1 MGSIYNEAIWESTTH
16 RPQGCQQRRTLQRD
30 ADHHRRYSPHGHNL
44 QHAGRVAKPFL
55 RMAREQFFTFIVHFI
70 MAVGQL
76 VVHFLE
82 ALCSKLDEVLRACVP
97 FVLDGARTGI
107 RLGFAGFPNLEK
119 LYALLEPWEH
129 VEDGACLD
137 GTHCAGGLVAE
148 MRELV
153 QHLHR
158 TYHHCLPPHCRG
170 PASCFQEHITQ
181 KSGKDSVN
189 VLVSLQPH
197 RMAMMSQDI
206 VESMNRIPK
215 VGYNDHSD
223 CGGGCAEHTTLRES
237 CVVAQLWSAGSC
249 SSICHPNPGVSHIR
263 RPTW

>member
-1 MGSIYNEAIWESTTH
+1 M
-16 RPQGCQQRRTLQRD
+16 
-30 ADHHRRYSPHGHNL
+30 
-44 QHAGRVAKPFL
+44 
-55 RMAREQFFTFIVHFI
+55 

-76 VVHFLE
+76 LVHFLE

-107 RLGFAGFPNLEK
+107 RPGFAGFPNVEK

-137 GTHCAGGLVAE
+137 GTHCAGGLVAQ

-153 QHLHR
+153 RHLHR
-158 TYHHCLPPHCRG
+158 TYHHWLPPHCRG
-170 PASCFQEHITQ
+170 PASCFREHITQ
-181 KSGKDSVN
+181 KSGKDSIN
-189 VLVSLQPH
+189 VLASLQPH
-197 RMAMMSQDI
+197 LMAMMSQDI

-223 CGGGCAEHTTLRES
+223 RGGGCAEHTTLRET
-237 CVVAQLWSAGSC
+237 CVVAQLWEC
-249 SSICHPNPGVSHIR
+249 KFLQFDLPLQPRGVPHKTSYVVRTLREPVVQTLAPINMPHS
-263 RPTW
+263 PPPPFFF